1 MLLRNLKELQAY
13 PNFKT
18 VGGINQV
25 KEAVRTN
32 TMPVGLT
39 RVQRVKFRERFLD
52 GDFVVED
59 VLTGEISRPSYG
71 KKRLKYRVDD
81 KTFIVAYPDERDYIL
96 ERIWNDPRRGYGVGL
111 QAFYLQVAQSHL
123 NVQKKYTDDFLKD
136 KGDYKIQ
143 KVPVK
148 KVNNPVISKT
158 SNERWGMDLVS
169 MIQGNTNRYIFSV
182 VDNFSGFLWTRS
194 ITNKEATTIVDN
206 LNNIIERDVPEGSGG
221 ATPTVLQSDQ
231 GPEFNNAAVRAFCQQ
246 NGIKLL
252 LSKSYS
258 PSANGKIERKNREI
272 RKKIKA
278 GFIRSN
284 RLSWNA
290 AKLNNYT
297 QNINRQVDLRSK
309 FRAVDLY
316 QPEYNPPG
324 EEFPSS
330 VPLANDNTPQE
341 IEDINRNYH
350 RNRAIRLTNGQRNV
364 FRVGDLVRVNFGAV
378 SDEYRRIRKE
388 KLGANKIAIHYS
400 PVVSRVVQVFE
411 PNYDKDRFVQQYSL
425 AVGTENG
432 LPPDEDEREWSLGDG
447 ASRTPY
453 LFTGSQL
460 VKAGDIVSVNP
471 KSVNRV
477 NEINRSNGSVG

>member
-18 VGGINQV
+18 AEGINQV

-32 TMPVGLT
+32 TLPAGLNG
-39 RVQRVKFRERFLD
+39 VQRKKFRERFLS

-59 VLTGEISRPSYG
+59 VITGELSKPSYG
-71 KKRLKYRVDD
+71 NKRLKYRVDD
-81 KTFIVAYPDERDYIL
+81 KTFIVAYPDERDFIL
-96 ERIWNDPRRGYGVGL
+96 EKIWKDPRRGYGVGL

-123 NVQKKYTDDFLKD
+123 NIQKKYTDAFLKD
-136 KGDYKIQ
+136 KGDYQIQ

-158 SNERWGMDLVS
+158 SNERWGMDLIS
-169 MIQGNTNRYIFSV
+169 MIQDNNSRYIFSV
-182 VDNFSGFLWTRS
+182 VDNFSGFLWTRL
-194 ITNKEATTIVDN
+194 ITNKEATTIVDK
-206 LNNIIERDVPEGSGG
+206 LRDIIERDVPEGSGG
-221 ATPTVLQSDQ
+221 ASPRILQSDQ
-231 GPEFNNAAVRAFCQQ
+231 GPEFNNAAVRAFCQEY
-246 NGIKLL
+246 NIKLL

-278 GFIRSN
+278 GFIRNNKLRWS
-284 RLSWNA
+284 A
-290 AKLNNYT
+290 AKLNDYT

-316 QPEYNPPG
+316 EPEYDPPG
-324 EEFPSS
+324 KELPSS
-330 VPLANDNTPQE
+330 VPLANDNTEQE
-341 IEDINRNYH
+341 IQHINRNYH

-364 FRVGDLVRVNFGAV
+364 FKKGDLVRVNFAAV

-400 PVVSRVVQVFE
+400 PVVSRVVKVLE
-411 PNYDKDRFVQQYSL
+411 PDYDKDRFVKQYSL
-425 AVGTENG
+425 AVGTEDG
-432 LPPDEDEREWSLGDG
+432 LPPPPDEPEWTLGDG
-447 ASRTPY
+447 NSRTPY

-477 NEINRSNGSVG
+477 NKINSSNG